1 MADAARR
8 KKEVPGGFTLQ
19 GVEDFN
25 KTRASSLDDFLQNA
39 PGLIMLSENE
49 DEVSKIYIRG
59 FGVIQEDEPSSVQ
72 YLIDGLTLNQGDG
85 EMIIEDLDP
94 GTFKYAEVF
103 RGEDALQ
110 YGGLGLGGAIN
121 FVPYTGYDAAP
132 LAVKAEVGSFG
143 FTRDQISTGGVQG
156 PWDYY
161 ISTSVRYR
169 SGWRQHSEESTELL
183 FSDVGYKFSDT
194 LEDRFYLTV
203 DQTDRKIPGAL
214 TWQQLEQNPKQTD
227 PLAIPEDWRKDW
239 YYIRLA
245 DKLAYKSGPE
255 EADAGVYWWH
265 RQAYEPNVYIPSNTL
280 SGIGSFYS
288 DNLGA
293 LFNSTTRWDG
303 LGGENV
309 LTAGLNPTFEDEE
322 DAYYQNLSGGKGA
335 LTGADG
341 ELSFNTVLYGQI
353 QHHFTEKFSLVLGV
367 QGIYAKRH
375 FSDFFNT
382 SVDGNVSQDLIYR
395 SVNPKSGLIYE
406 LNDKSQIF
414 ANFSRTYQAPS
425 FDDMVDFDTGPNT
438 SQTFTPLEA
447 EVAWTAE
454 LGTRGQSEDHRL
466 EWELALYHSWV
477 RHELVDVY
485 SAESDLDLG
494 SLNIG
499 RSYHQGVEAG
509 LQYKLFE
516 SIFTSGNKKNAGD
529 SLTLRQDFTLTDA
542 HFSDDPTFGNNRIA
556 GIPVYDYQAQ
566 LMYESPL
573 GFFFGPNLHWVM
585 SRFPVDNAN
594 TIDCPGYVL
603 LGFRAGF
610 KIGKGFSVFFDA
622 RNLLDQR
629 YASSVDPISAAS
641 AVGSQGYH
649 PGDPISFYGGATY
662 AW

>member
-49 DEVSKIYIRG
+49 AEVSKIYIRG

-227 PLAIPEDWRKDW
+227 PLAIPTQES
-239 YYIRLA
+239 I
-245 DKLAYKSGPE
+245 G
-255 EADAGVYWWH
+255 
-265 RQAYEPNVYIPSNTL
+265 
-280 SGIGSFYS
+280 GI
-288 DNLGA
+288 A
-293 LFNSTTRWDG
+293 RPM
-303 LGGENV
+303 
-309 LTAGLNPTFEDEE
+309 NPT
-322 DAYYQNLSGGKGA
+322 S
-335 LTGADG
+335 T
-341 ELSFNTVLYGQI
+341 
-353 QHHFTEKFSLVLGV
+353 
-367 QGIYAKRH
+367 
-375 FSDFFNT
+375 
-382 SVDGNVSQDLIYR
+382 
-395 SVNPKSGLIYE
+395 
-406 LNDKSQIF
+406 
-414 ANFSRTYQAPS
+414 
-425 FDDMVDFDTGPNT
+425 
-438 SQTFTPLEA
+438 
-447 EVAWTAE
+447 
-454 LGTRGQSEDHRL
+454 
-466 EWELALYHSWV
+466 
-477 RHELVDVY
+477 
-485 SAESDLDLG
+485 
-494 SLNIG
+494 
-499 RSYHQGVEAG
+499 
-509 LQYKLFE
+509 
-516 SIFTSGNKKNAGD
+516 
-529 SLTLRQDFTLTDA
+529 
-542 HFSDDPTFGNNRIA
+542 
-556 GIPVYDYQAQ
+556 
-566 LMYESPL
+566 
-573 GFFFGPNLHWVM
+573 
-585 SRFPVDNAN
+585 
-594 TIDCPGYVL
+594 
-603 LGFRAGF
+603 FRATPF
-610 KIGKGFSVFFDA
+610 P
-622 RNLLDQR
+622 
-629 YASSVDPISAAS
+629 ASAPFTRTIWEHCSIPPRAGTASAARTS
-641 AVGSQGYH
+641 
-649 PGDPISFYGGATY
+649 
-662 AW
+662 